1 MRVNFNLPEQ
11 SLINKFGDIKIGEFF
26 GIQGASQICAGVKIC
41 ENEALIYGE
50 EPESFPARWR
60 FSPSEDVIVYNA
72 TITLREERSIK
83 NESEF

>member
-11 SLINKFGDIKIGEFF
+11 SLISKFGDIKIGEFF
-26 GIQGASQICAGVKIC
+26 GIQGFSQICAGVKIC

-60 FSPSEDVIVYNA
+60 FSPSEDVIAYNA
-72 TITLREERSIK
+72 TITLREERK
-83 NESEF
+83 